1 MPGRTLR
8 PRRVARGLT
17 LIELVIALGVLALLI
32 SLTWPSFGE
41 ALARARL
48 KSAAEDLALDLANAR
63 LESLRPGAG
72 VQHVSVQSGTS
83 WCYAVG
89 PAPQGDCRG
98 AAAGSYKVARAE
110 DYPGVT
116 MTTGANAAF
125 DGTQPI
131 AAITLTAE
139 FASPHGHALR
149 VNMTPL
155 GRASICAPQ
164 QRVADYPRC

>member
-1 MPGRTLR
+1 M
-8 PRRVARGLT
+8 PRRIVRTRRAALGLT

-32 SLTWPSFGE
+32 SLSWPSFAE
-41 ALARARL
+41 ALGRARL

-72 VQHVSVQSGTS
+72 IQHVSVQPGTT

-89 PAPQGDCRG
+89 PAPRQSPCG

-116 MTTGANAAF
+116 MINGANSAF

-131 AAITLTAE
+131 AAITLAAE
-139 FASPHGHALR
+139 FTSPHGQALR
-149 VNMTPL
+149 VQMTPL

-164 QRVADYPRC
+164 QRVGEYPRC